1 MKKKFIRNCRWYSIR
16 TTIFPKIR
24 ATPVISQRMT
34 NEQFKVFSPG
44 IPTDPGI
51 YKFVDETGV
60 ILYVGKAKNLRN
72 RLGSYFGDKKYQLAK
87 TKVLVRHAHHI
98 EFMIVTTEHDAL
110 LLENTLIKK
119 HQPRYNV
126 MLKDEKSPLIY
137 ICIKNERFPRVFL
150 TRKTFKDGSSYF
162 GPYLQKF
169 RVEQIAELIRKLF
182 QLRTCTLNLSVENIN
197 KNKFKPCL
205 EYHIK
210 NCAAPCVN
218 YETEEAYNQ
227 KIEQIKNMLKGN
239 FSAVK
244 SHLKAEMQQAAA
256 AMKFELAQH
265 FKEKL
270 ALFEDYQ
277 GKSTVVN
284 PAIRDVDVFAIADDE
299 KEAFVNY
306 LKVVNGA
313 IIHTYTLTLI
323 KNLDEDRETLL
334 VYAIQHLR
342 ERFGNLSPEI
352 IVPFDISL
360 PDRPE
365 GAPETTYQRGQS
377 IIEMPEDQSYN
388 NKPFSQGAHNAQT
401 KRNATSH
408 PEGAGGGVLI
418 TVPKIGDKNKL
429 LELSEKNVQ
438 YHLLQKKKQ
447 AMNATGRQ
455 TSAERILRTLQS
467 DLHMEAVPLWI
478 ECFDNSNLQ
487 GTNPVSS
494 CVVFKNAKP
503 AKRDYRHFNVKSV
516 EGPNDFASMEEVVF
530 RRYKRLIAEGA
541 GLPQLIIIDG
551 GKGQLSAA
559 MKSIRALGLEGQI
572 TVIGIAKRLEEIY
585 FPDDP
590 TPAHINKKS
599 ESLKLIQQAR
609 DEAHRFGITFHRDQR
624 SRNFIKT
631 ELTTIPGIGA
641 KTSEKL
647 LAHFGS
653 LARVRAAEAGE
664 VEGLVG
670 KAAAGKLAEYFAG
683 EGDVVAE

>member
-1 MKKKFIRNCRWYSIR
+1 M
-16 TTIFPKIR
+16 TTDD
-24 ATPVISQRMT
+24 
-34 NEQFKVFSPG
+34 FKALAPSL
-44 IPTDPGI
+44 PTQPGI
-51 YKFVDETGV
+51 YKYVDATGT

-72 RLGSYFGDKKYQLAK
+72 RLASYFGDKKHQLAK
-87 TKVLVRHAHHI
+87 TKVLVRHAHQI
-98 EFMIVTTEHDAL
+98 EFTIVETEHDAL

-137 ICIKNERFPRVFL
+137 ICIKRERFPRVFL
-150 TRKTFKDGSSYF
+150 TRKTFPDGSNYF

-182 QLRTCTLNLSVENIN
+182 QLRTCALNLSEENIS

-210 NCAAPCVN
+210 NCQAPCIAL
-218 YETEEAYNQ
+218 ETEQSYNQ
-227 KIEQIKNMLKGN
+227 KIEQIKNILKGN
-239 FSAVK
+239 FAAVK
-244 SHLKAEMQQAAA
+244 NHLKTEMAKAAAEMRFEHAQQ
-256 AMKFELAQH
+256 

-284 PAIRDVDVFAIADDE
+284 PNIRDVDVFAIADDE

-313 IIHTYTLTLI
+313 IIHTYTLTLT
-323 KNLDEDRETLL
+323 KNLSDDRETLL
-334 VYAIQHLR
+334 VFAIQHLR
-342 ERFGNLSPEI
+342 ERFDSATREI
-352 IVPFDISL
+352 IVPFELAIDAKLSDGLKLSENSGLEI
-360 PDRPE
+360 
-365 GAPETTYQRGQS
+365 
-377 IIEMPEDQSYN
+377 
-388 NKPFSQGAHNAQT
+388 
-401 KRNATSH
+401 
-408 PEGAGGGVLI
+408 LI
-418 TVPKIGDKNKL
+418 TVPKIGDKKKL

-447 AMNATGRQ
+447 AINATGKQ
-455 TSAERILRTLQS
+455 TSAERILRTLQA

-487 GTNPVSS
+487 GSNPVSS

-503 AKRDYRHFNVKSV
+503 SKRDYRHFNVKTV
-516 EGPNDFASMEEVVF
+516 EGPNDFASMEEVVL
-530 RRYKRLIAEGA
+530 RRYQRLLGEGA
-541 GLPQLIIIDG
+541 GLPQLVIIDG

-559 MKSIRALGLEGQI
+559 MKSIRALGLEDRI
-572 TVIGIAKRLEEIY
+572 TVIGIAKRLEEIF

-590 TPAHINKKS
+590 VPAHINKKS

-609 DEAHRFGITFHRDQR
+609 DEAHRFGITFHRNQR
-624 SRNFIKT
+624 SKNFIKT
-631 ELTTIPGIGA
+631 GLTEIPGIGK

-653 LARVRAAEAGE
+653 LARVREAGPAE
-664 VEGLVG
+664 VEQLIG
-670 KAAAGKLAEYFAG
+670 KVAAGKLRVYF
-683 EGDVVAE
+683 EGGVSEE